1 MSVIET
7 QAVVDELYA
16 TIDIML
22 DKADEIANLRET
34 LVDLQLKLDKTLCPW
49 SIAPLGYEACY
60 GSGEG
65 NDSWK
70 ATKIKGYSYIL
81 YKGKPVYHIG
91 NIPSKLGKKSFPKAN
106 VEKGIIQKSDGHYY
120 YTGTTCKSYK
130 LDDRYTEYIGKGR
143 KPRQ

>member
-7 QAVVDELYA
+7 QKVVDELYE
-16 TIDIML
+16 TIDIIL

-60 GSGEG
+60 GSGER
-65 NDSWK
+65 NETWR
-70 ATKIKGYSYIL
+70 ATQKQGYSYIL

-91 NIPSKLGKKSFPKAN
+91 NIPSKLGQPSFPKAN
-106 VEKGIIQKSDGHYY
+106 VEKGIIQKSDGYY
-120 YTGTTCKSYK
+120 YTGTTGKSYK
-130 LDDRYTEYIGKGR
+130 LDERYTEFVGKGR
-143 KPRQ
+143 NPRQ

>member
-7 QAVVDELYA
+7 QKVVDELYE

-60 GSGEG
+60 GSG
-65 NDSWK
+65 DDTWRT
-70 ATKIKGYSYIL
+70 TKIKL
-81 YKGKPVYHIG
+81 
-91 NIPSKLGKKSFPKAN
+91 
-106 VEKGIIQKSDGHYY
+106 IIK
-120 YTGTTCKSYK
+120 
-130 LDDRYTEYIGKGR
+130 
-143 KPRQ
+143 